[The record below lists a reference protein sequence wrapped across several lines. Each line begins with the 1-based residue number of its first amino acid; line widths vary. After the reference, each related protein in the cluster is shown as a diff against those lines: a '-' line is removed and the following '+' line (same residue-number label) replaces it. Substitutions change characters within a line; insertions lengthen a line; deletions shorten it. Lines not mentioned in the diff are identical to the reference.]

1 MNVHMYQYINERMN
15 IFDSFLNLAQDS
27 MTGRLRHTSDVTT
40 LYVYLNYFSF
50 PATNFKILDT
60 TIV

>member
-1 MNVHMYQYINERMN
+1 MN